1 MRTAAALML
10 AALALAG
17 CGGAS
22 GGDKGQALQK
32 QEAARAAE
40 LGKISGWERAFQPD
54 VAIGAA
60 NQFGFHAPAFAAAGT
75 GFASKGGPVMIANSA
90 AKKPNAVSF
99 AATGKAA
106 DKVDTIAFD
115 TTLGNGKADGDA
127 LTRTADLVRDY
138 LFQSKIDAKPIHD
151 KIAKGEA
158 DKGQLAGIDYAIEK
172 AADRLTVTFHRTGA
186 SAPANS

>member
-1 MRTAAALML
+1 MRTAAALVL

-22 GGDKGQALQK
+22 SDGVALQK
-32 QEAARAAE
+32 QEQTRAAD
-40 LGKISGWERAFQPD
+40 LAKVNGWDRAFQPD
-54 VAIGAA
+54 VAVGAA
-60 NQFGFHAPAFAAAGT
+60 NQFGFHAPAYGPAKQGFVSIGT
-75 GFASKGGPVMIANSA
+75 PVTVTDTA
-90 AKKPNAVSF
+90 AKKPNSV
-99 AATGKAA
+99 
-106 DKVDTIAFD
+106 AFD
-115 TTLGNGKADGDA
+115 ASGKTAERVDMLRFQLA
-127 LTRTADLVRDY
+127 LTDPASAGLAQTRFADIVRDF

-158 DKGQLAGIDYAIEK
+158 GKGQLGGIDYAIEK